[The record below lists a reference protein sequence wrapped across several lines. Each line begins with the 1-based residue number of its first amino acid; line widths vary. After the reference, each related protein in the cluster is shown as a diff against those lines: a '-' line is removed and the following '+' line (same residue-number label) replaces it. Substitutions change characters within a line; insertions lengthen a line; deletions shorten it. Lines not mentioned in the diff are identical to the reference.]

1 MADSVRLEF
10 YTMTG
15 SLRVGAFA
23 SEVDDQSSIAAQIVT
38 MDGALEQ
45 LEVGLDLEGFYTRP
59 GDASY
64 AFVTRIVALDT
75 KSGELRCSP
84 PQRVHRLQRREFLRL
99 PLTLRVA
106 LALAGPRRL
115 NEPGPTGW
123 CEATATNVS
132 AAGLGVSCDQVLPVG
147 QVVLTRFTLPTR
159 HEPLAVET
167 RSLVTRIA
175 LDPERVEESSRLAYG
190 LVFVDLARPV
200 EEAIVAA
207 VHWMQS
213 QQRDR

>member
-1 MADSVRLEF
+1 MTDAVRLEF
-10 YTMTG
+10 YTLTG
-15 SLRVGAFA
+15 SLRLGAFA
-23 SEVDDQSSIAAQIVT
+23 SALDDQTSIAAQIVT

-99 PLTLRVA
+99 PLTIRVD
-106 LALAGPRRL
+106 LAVAGPRRL
-115 NEPGPTGW
+115 TEPGPSGW

-132 AAGLGVSCDQVLPVG
+132 AAGLGVSCAEVLPVG
-147 QVVLTRFTLPTR
+147 QVVLTRFSLPTR
-159 HEPLAVET
+159 HDPLDVET

-175 LDPERVEESSRLAYG
+175 LDPERQDDSSRLAYG

-207 VHWMQS
+207 VHWMQAE
-213 QQRDR
+213 QRHN